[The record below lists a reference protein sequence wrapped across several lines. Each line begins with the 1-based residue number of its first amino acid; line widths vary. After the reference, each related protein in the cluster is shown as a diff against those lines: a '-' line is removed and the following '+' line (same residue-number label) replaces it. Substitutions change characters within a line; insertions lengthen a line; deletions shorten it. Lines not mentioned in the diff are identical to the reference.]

1 MFIQTGQKPMIKNT
15 FFRRAGLLG
24 MIVSLFFI
32 THVYAV
38 TTGQMITALKSLY
51 QEAVTFS
58 QKVENY
64 PADSKEKV
72 TITRILNI
80 LKQDARK
87 IRILADTESSA
98 QTQAEYK
105 KMVEQWK
112 KIRSFLQDM
121 EKDLKKAETAPPKT
135 PEDILREIEAY
146 RRRIESLEARLDK
159 MPVPVDR
166 MSERQRVEKAVKEGD
181 WETVRTRLD
190 KALLHYPDDPELH
203 YYLTLYM
210 EARKNY
216 PAARDAILEALRL
229 GPGNIRYWS
238 KAGDIYRQLGLHEQA
253 FGAYAEMLLLD
264 PRNVPARL
272 NLAAL
277 LMETGRTDSA
287 QALYEEVIH
296 LNPSHPDAY
305 EGLGRIARQRGND
318 ETAKTY
324 YQKAITCN
332 SHSPKLYLS
341 LGQIYMDQK
350 QYTYAIR
357 QLEEV
362 IRLDPDQTEARFL
375 LGKAYW
381 HTYDF
386 ARASVYWS
394 QVYRRNNRAYNIS
407 FWLPAAYYVQAEIL
421 KNKDLFRE
429 STRAFRNA
437 LDINPDSY
445 HWMSWGNYWLGK
457 YYLSQNKPLL
467 AETYYINALETNPNL
482 FEALIAMGI
491 LKWEQ
496 SRPGEAQKYWQQA
509 LKIDPDNQEALAWL
523 KMTQNNP

>member
-1 MFIQTGQKPMIKNT
+1 MIKNSV
-15 FFRRAGLLG
+15 FRRVVHLG
-24 MIVSLFFI
+24 MILSLFFI
-32 THVYAV
+32 THAYAL
-38 TTGQMITALKSLY
+38 TTDQMTTALKTLY
-51 QEAVTFS
+51 QEAVSFS
-58 QKVENY
+58 KKVEDY
-64 PADSKEKV
+64 PPDSKEKV
-72 TITRILNI
+72 TITRILNM
-80 LKQDARK
+80 LKQDAKK
-87 IRILADTESSA
+87 IRVLSDTESSA
-98 QTQAEYK
+98 KTQAEYK
-105 KMVEQWK
+105 KMAEQWK
-112 KIRSFLQDM
+112 KIRSFIRDM
-121 EKDLKKAETAPPKT
+121 EKDLKQAETAPLKT

-146 RRRIESLEARLDK
+146 RRRIESLESRLDE

-166 MSERQRVEKAVKEGD
+166 MSERQRVEMAVKEED
-181 WETVRTRLD
+181 WQTVKTRLD
-190 KALLHYPDDPELH
+190 KALLHYPDDSELH
-203 YYLTLYM
+203 YYLSLYM
-210 EARKNY
+210 EAQKNY

-229 GPGNIRYWS
+229 GSRNARYWS
-238 KAGDIYRQLGLHEQA
+238 KAGDIYLQLGLYEQA

-272 NLAAL
+272 NLAGL
-277 LMETGRTDSA
+277 LMETGRVDSA
-287 QALYEEVIH
+287 QSLYEEVIQ

-305 EGLGRIARQRGND
+305 EGLGRIAWQRGHN

-324 YQKAITCN
+324 YQKAITRN
-332 SHSPKLYLS
+332 SRSPKLYLN

-357 QLEEV
+357 HLEEV
-362 IRLDPDQTEARFL
+362 IRLDPDHTEARFL

-381 HTYDF
+381 HTFDV

-421 KNKDLFRE
+421 KNEDLFRE

-445 HWMSWGNYWLGK
+445 HWISWGNYWLGK
-457 YYLSQNKPLL
+457 YYLTQNKPLL
-467 AETYYINALETNPNL
+467 AETYYIKALETNPNL
-482 FEALIAMGI
+482 SEALIALGI

-496 SRPGEAQKYWQQA
+496 SSPGEARKYWQQA
-509 LKIDPDNQEALAWL
+509 LKINPGNQEASAWL